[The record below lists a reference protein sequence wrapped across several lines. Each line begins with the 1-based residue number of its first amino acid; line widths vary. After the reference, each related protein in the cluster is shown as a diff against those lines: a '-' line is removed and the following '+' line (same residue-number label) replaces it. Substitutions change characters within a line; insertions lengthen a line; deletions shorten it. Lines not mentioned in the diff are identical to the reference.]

1 MMEASVNSCLFS
13 SGNVTFEKCTVNA
26 LTNNEAILKYN
37 NCTVDG
43 EPYSN

>member
-1 MMEASVNSCLFS
+1 MMEASVNGCTFS
-13 SGNVTFEKCTVNA
+13 SGNVTFEKCTVSA
-26 LTNNEAILKYN
+26 LINNEAILKYN